1 VLDKINRRIIAAL
14 IEDGRASVETISEK
28 IGLSPTPVRRR
39 IKRMEEAG
47 VITGYSANIDPRA
60 CGLMLTLYTYISLR
74 SLDPGLIAEFERR
87 VREIPEVQRCELVTG
102 SYAYVMVLRLAN
114 IDKYNQYLRQ
124 VISRLPGV
132 SATTTQVVIET
143 IKDKLNIP
151 LNDN

>member
-1 VLDKINRRIIAAL
+1 
-14 IEDGRASVETISEK
+14 
-28 IGLSPTPVRRR
+28 
-39 IKRMEEAG
+39 
-47 VITGYSANIDPRA
+47 
-60 CGLMLTLYTYISLR
+60 
-74 SLDPGLIAEFERR
+74 
-87 VREIPEVQRCELVTG
+87 
-102 SYAYVMVLRLAN
+102 MVLRLAN